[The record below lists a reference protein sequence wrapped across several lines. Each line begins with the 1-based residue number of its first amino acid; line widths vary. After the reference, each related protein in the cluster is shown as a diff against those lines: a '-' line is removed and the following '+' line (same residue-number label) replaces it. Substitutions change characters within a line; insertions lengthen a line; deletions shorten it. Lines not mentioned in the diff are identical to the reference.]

1 MWKEGEELSGLSGLS
16 AFKMVANVGAQSSK
30 EEENDASSVT
40 LIFYHL
46 DAQWWTEPTL
56 NLIAAA
62 AQMSPLTHVEVA
74 LGEAGGNQGELTNV
88 LRIFNVG
95 AFPCHTPAIP
105 LPCPCHTPVTPLSYD
120 KLACMC
126 LDRMPPVWS

>member
-1 MWKEGEELSGLSGLS
+1 
-16 AFKMVANVGAQSSK
+16 MVANVGAQSSK

-95 AFPCHTPAIP
+95 AMPLPYPAIP
-105 LPCPCHTPVTPLSYD
+105 LPYPCNTP
-120 KLACMC
+120 AI
-126 LDRMPPVWS
+126 